1 MKLFRKLI
9 KNNFLITVLLKV
21 LENSPPI
28 RLAKMKKNDHS
39 RCAGCSV
46 KTCEESGMCFH
57 VHGFCISYTWVL
69 LKYGPLD
76 QGKEFFTD
84 ATNSIE

>member
-28 RLAKMKKNDHS
+28 RLAKMKKNDHELPIS
-39 RCAGCSV
+39 YRENM
-46 KTCEESGMCFH
+46 KKEREESG
-57 VHGFCISYTWVL
+57 I
-69 LKYGPLD
+69 
-76 QGKEFFTD
+76 
-84 ATNSIE
+84 